1 MDTNENI
8 PGSLETAE
16 ITKQSAKIP
25 SSSVKQQGG
34 KFLLLRIVSW
44 LYKWFQV
51 NTFAPAFLSGTW
63 SQPIIGYFVAF
74 VGQLLVVIGL
84 LALFYTYPSFHF
96 SEGPLILVI
105 LLVAL
110 GWGAGPSVVALLVGT
125 VLLIFFVF
133 PPTFSLSFGQ
143 SSDVIELCLY
153 VVVGLTISILASNTE
168 RSRRTSEQ
176 LRLRL
181 DTIIDAIP
189 DSIVLYDL
197 QGRRI
202 QQNRVAREMGNAE
215 NPPLSV
221 EEMPGQLAIRRAG
234 GEPFPFEALPLVRAL
249 KGETV
254 IGTELL
260 YRVPVKQRDRLVLV
274 SAAPLHAPSSKTIEG
289 AVTITHDLTEQK
301 VAEEARRQLAA
312 IVLSSSDAII
322 GKTLDGT
329 IISWNTAAERMYG
342 YTAEEIVGKP
352 ITLLFPQDR
361 QDEFSAI
368 MEHIKRG
375 ERLDHYETMRV
386 RKDGTILNVA
396 VTVSPIKDVAGEI
409 IGASAIARD
418 ISEQKRLQAELWKSK
433 QQLEVILENKDEFIS
448 MASHELKTP
457 LTSLKGFTNVLQ
469 RRLAQQGDEQILHY
483 LSRMDFQLYK
493 LTKIINDLLDISKM
507 QAGQLSFQKEP
518 FEFDSLIQET
528 VEDLQAATLS
538 HHFLIEGKTGKQILG
553 DKDRLEQVFINLLT
567 NAVKYSPQA
576 DKVLVS
582 LLCTQEEA
590 IVGVKDF
597 GIGIDESYH
606 HKIFERFY
614 QVTDPEEKT
623 YPGLGMGLYI
633 SKEIVDRHH
642 GRMWVESR
650 KGEGATFFVALPLLQ
665 EDDLESPG
673 IDMK

>member
-289 AVTITHDLTEQK
+289 HDLTEQK